1 MSNTESPQLS
11 GKVFRFLSAMH
22 PALSKAERKRYA
34 GFDPDQWYPWTQEVS
49 SEFTDL
55 MRRSPRDTS
64 FARGFAYVAQRA
76 VPEGRYIPT
85 TALLQ
90 NMAKLPAAFRSPE
103 GTGFLAAVDRPG
115 HATVLY
121 RGMPGFSNV
130 CIAIQGELTQRLQAS
145 GAQSVVVK
153 HGANCR
159 VNGAETCDFEVEWT
173 GESPPPDT
181 SPVNLRELVGEEAQ
195 DEATAPVSAA
205 DEGGVAAVAQ
215 AQGAGAGGQ
224 QVHLSEPV
232 QTAQPVKPAKATQVA
247 QPAQP
252 DTGATIVSVTE
263 LAEGQAGGSGD
274 ELFQQL
280 RKRLAEADRQAR
292 LFAEAQQEI
301 DKLRVELSRVRGQ
314 AEAEVAQAHKECSEA
329 VQAASDLKRRIR
341 EIVGSD

>member
-1 MSNTESPQLS
+1 VSNTESPQLS

-49 SEFTDL
+49 TEFTDL

-76 VPEGRYIPT
+76 VPEGSYIPT

-90 NMAKLPAAFRSPE
+90 NLAKLPAAFRGPE
-103 GTGFLAAVDRPG
+103 GTGFLAAVDSPG
-115 HATVLY
+115 HATVRY
-121 RGMPGFSNV
+121 QGMPGFANV

-159 VNGAETCDFEVEWT
+159 VNGAETCDFEIEWT
-173 GESPPPDT
+173 GEAPPPDT
-181 SPVNLRELVGEEAQ
+181 SPVNLRELVGEEAV
-195 DEATAPVSAA
+195 DEAAAAATPVAAGGAPAQQ
-205 DEGGVAAVAQ
+205 AAVAQ
-215 AQGAGAGGQ
+215 QAQT
-224 QVHLSEPV
+224 SETVEPTPKKQPKKAA
-232 QTAQPVKPAKATQVA
+232 QTAQPV
-247 QPAQP
+247 QP
-252 DTGATIVSVTE
+252 DTGAAMVAATE
-263 LAEGQAGGSGD
+263 LAEGQAAGSGD

-292 LFAEAQQEI
+292 MFAEAQEEI
-301 DKLRVELSRVRGQ
+301 DKLRVELSRMKAQ
-314 AEAEVAQAHKECSEA
+314 AEAEVAQAQKERTEA
-329 VQAASDLKRRIR
+329 VDSVADLKRRIQ

>member
-1 MSNTESPQLS
+1 MTNTETPQLS

-76 VPEGRYIPT
+76 VPEGSYIPT

-90 NMAKLPAAFRSPE
+90 NLAKLPAAFRGPE
-103 GTGFLAAVDRPG
+103 GTGFVAAVDRPG
-115 HATVLY
+115 HATVRY
-121 RGMPGFSNV
+121 HGMPGFANV

-159 VNGAETCDFEVEWT
+159 VNGAETCDFEIEWA
-173 GESPPPDT
+173 GEAPPPDT
-181 SPVNLRELVGEEAQ
+181 SPANLRDLVGEEVAG
-195 DEATAPVSAA
+195 ESAA
-205 DEGGVAAVAQ
+205 PASSAAGGAPAQQAAAAAQ
-215 AQGAGAGGQ
+215 ASA
-224 QVHLSEPV
+224 
-232 QTAQPVKPAKATQVA
+232 AQHT
-247 QPAQP
+247 QPAPSKAATTTPDRTQQP
-252 DTGATIVSVTE
+252 AVGDAMPSATE
-263 LAEGQAGGSGD
+263 LAEGQAAASGD

-292 LFAEAQQEI
+292 MFAEAQQEI
-301 DKLRVELSRVRGQ
+301 DKLRVELSRVRAQ
-314 AEAEVAQAHKECSEA
+314 AEAEVAQARKECAEA
-329 VQAASDLKRRIR
+329 VEAAAELKKRVR
-341 EIVGSD
+341 EIVGGD